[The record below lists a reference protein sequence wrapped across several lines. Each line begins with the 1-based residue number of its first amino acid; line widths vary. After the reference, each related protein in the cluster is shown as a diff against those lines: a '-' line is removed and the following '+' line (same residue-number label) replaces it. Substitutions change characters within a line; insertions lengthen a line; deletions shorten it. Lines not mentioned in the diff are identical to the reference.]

1 MRAFLAIALVLF
13 LGMALVSPAAAFDA
27 HIPYSGQL
35 ADDQGAALTGSHSL
49 TFRLYDAVTGG
60 TLVWSETHAVTV
72 SNGYFSVELGAVGGI
87 PLDSTIFDGSDR
99 FLEVQVDG
107 GTPLSPRK
115 SILPVAYAV
124 RADEAAHAALADH
137 ALTADALTS
146 PGGSGGNWFVAGS
159 LLDVYNGNG
168 VIAGYPIADYEY
180 GIKYSPSF
188 TEPVPVLYASWN
200 SGRKLVNKYP
210 LLVQSDNPS
219 AGMEWGGF
227 LFYHGTQDP
236 ADDSCT
242 STAWRHAYWK
252 MNPTGSPM
260 IVLIGGNGCVSTQ
273 VWARAR

>member
-1 MRAFLAIALVLF
+1 MRVLSALTLALVL
-13 LGMALVSPAAAFDA
+13 ALALASPAAAFSA
-27 HIPYSGQL
+27 QIPYSGQL
-35 ADDQGAALTGSHSL
+35 ADDEGVALSGNHSL
-49 TFRLYDAVTGG
+49 TFSLYDAVTGG
-60 TLVWSETHAVTV
+60 TPLWTETHAVTV
-72 SNGYFSVELGAVGGI
+72 NNGYFSVELGSVGGN
-87 PLDSTIFDGSDR
+87 PLDATVLDGSDL

-115 SILPVAYAV
+115 PILPVAYAV

-137 ALTADALTS
+137 ALTADALSS
-146 PGGSGGNWFVAGS
+146 PGGGGGNWFVAGS

-168 VIAGYPIADYEY
+168 VIAGYPLADYEY
-180 GIKYSPSF
+180 GIKYSPSL

-219 AGMEWGGF
+219 VGMEWGGF

-242 STAWRHAYWK
+242 STAWRQAYWK